1 VFFNLAI
8 IAFYGIGWILVF
20 LLVFHPRF
28 LQHGGGYWYSF
39 GFSLPSSL
47 FTA

>member
-1 VFFNLAI
+1 MFFNLAI

-20 LLVFHPRF
+20 LWFFTHAF
-28 LQHGGGYWYSF
+28 YGSGGGYWYSF